1 VSELEYTSVFQL
13 KRSLFRG
20 EPRENP
26 RTDKLKAEWGRLQ
39 LWEVRAFT
47 LTWARPIS
55 VHELSKINLDSAAHV
70 YAQGLLAEVPP
81 GVKAPLEEV
90 ERGMRRHLQRLLW
103 RKSTRRVWLARM
115 EGTPC
120 GILDFFHRK
129 RSLRIRFLCAVPQD
143 EGIGTQ
149 LLSHLARF
157 AENLRARVI
166 RCTVSTL
173 DERALHFYFRHLGF
187 QQVGIQHE
195 EPGFDLALAAIQT
208 SELLQRCAA
217 FGG

>member
-1 VSELEYTSVFQL
+1 LGYTSVLQL

-20 EPRENP
+20 KPTENP
-26 RTDKLKAEWGRLQ
+26 RTDKLKAEWERLD

-55 VHELSKINLDSAAHV
+55 VHEMSKTNLDVAAHV

-81 GVKAPLEEV
+81 GSTAPLEEV

-129 RSLRIRFLCAVPQD
+129 WSLRIRFLCAVPQD

-149 LLSHLARF
+149 LLGHLARF
-157 AENLRARVI
+157 AVNLRVRGI

-187 QQVGIQHE
+187 RQLGIRHE
-195 EPGFDLALAAIQT
+195 EPGFDLALAAIQP

-217 FGG
+217 LSG